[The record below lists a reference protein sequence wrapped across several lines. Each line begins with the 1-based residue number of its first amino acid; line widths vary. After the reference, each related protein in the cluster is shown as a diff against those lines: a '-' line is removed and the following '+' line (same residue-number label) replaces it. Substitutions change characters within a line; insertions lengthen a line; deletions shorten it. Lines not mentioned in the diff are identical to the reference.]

1 MKNNFLQEMQKR
13 GYLNQCTNLDELSKI
28 CNKLPTCRLLAVQ
41 SKPMYPDIVFL
52 LQISLNLSKFVH

>member
-28 CNKLPTCRLLAVQ
+28 CKKNPI
-41 SKPMYPDIVFL
+41 SGYIGFL
-52 LQISLNLSKFVH
+52 LENSLNLSKFVH